1 MKRYNMNIH
10 ACSFN
15 TKSVNWNTIQNLLKS
30 IHLTL
35 EYKKVTI
42 RYKILQKIFMEWMV
56 ILTKVCQPDKNA
68 AKKELSENPTHFL
81 S

>member
-10 ACSFN
+10 VCSFN
-15 TKSVNWNTIQNLLKS
+15 TKAVNWNTIQNLLKS

-42 RYKILQKIFMEWMV
+42 RYKILQKIFNEWMV

-68 AKKELSENPTHFL
+68 AKTELSENPTHFL